1 MELIHSF
8 FGALARWLGFVGSCT
23 IGPNAT
29 CVPFLA
35 FFALALAA
43 GAALWLILRA
53 YRRLQGDDEERAEE
67 RRARAEQ
74 LRVQRRIRQSVAAH
88 VEPRPVA
95 HRGWR
100 MPA

>member
-1 MELIHSF
+1 MEFIQSF
-8 FGALARWLGFVGSCT
+8 FGAISRWFGFVGSCT
-23 IGPNAT
+23 LGPNAA

-67 RRARAEQ
+67 RRARAAE
-74 LRVQRRIRQSVAAH
+74 LRMQQRIRQ
-88 VEPRPVA
+88 
-95 HRGWR
+95 
-100 MPA
+100 